1 MLGVDATDIAR
12 EAERLALVIVLRE
25 HPEWSLADLLER
37 MAADDPRAAALRRLT
52 VRELMTDPGI
62 PRVRLVQARR
72 ASGHAFDELV
82 CRVIVEAGRRVGA
95 SHLRAH
101 LGGPRWK
108 LQASLARL
116 VGAGRI
122 TRIGTTSNSRY
133 EAKRS

>member
-12 EAERLALVIVLRE
+12 ETERLALVIVLRE

-37 MAADDPRAAALRRLT
+37 MEADDPRSTTLRRLT

-82 CRVIVEAGRRVGA
+82 CRVIVEVGRRVGA
-95 SHLRAH
+95 SH

-116 VGAGRI
+116 VAAVRDGTRGAV
-122 TRIGTTSNSRY
+122 SRDGG
-133 EAKRS
+133 ST